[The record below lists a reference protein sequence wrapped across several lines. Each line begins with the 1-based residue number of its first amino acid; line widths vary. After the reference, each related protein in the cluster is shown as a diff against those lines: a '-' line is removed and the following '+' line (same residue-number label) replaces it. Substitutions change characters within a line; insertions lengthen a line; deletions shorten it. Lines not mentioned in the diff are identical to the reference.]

1 MITIFGMEI
10 CALAHTGRPAVPGL
24 VCKAGALRQ
33 DIDGDAGEVLPG
45 RRRLFFS
52 GSPDSACFQYGEQF
66 IELAALLF
74 VHPVEEFDHPF
85 FM

>member
-33 DIDGDAGEVLPG
+33 DIDGDAGEEAGGLPA
-45 RRRLFFS
+45 
-52 GSPDSACFQYGEQF
+52 SP
-66 IELAALLF
+66 
-74 VHPVEEFDHPF
+74 
-85 FM
+85 